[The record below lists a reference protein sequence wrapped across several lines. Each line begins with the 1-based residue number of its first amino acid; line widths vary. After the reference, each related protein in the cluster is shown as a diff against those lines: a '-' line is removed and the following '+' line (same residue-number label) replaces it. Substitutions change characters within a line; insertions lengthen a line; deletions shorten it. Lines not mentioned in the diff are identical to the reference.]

1 MIQLVES
8 PNHYFLHVSQLVRQL
23 VVPEFLS
30 RKCCLGILD
39 LKFSRK
45 NRYFRYVQLYKY
57 VNPILFTIPC
67 TNWIRHLILWTPKIS
82 ETGISQILYFQ
93 KMVLKN
99 DSLIQQEYFKR
110 TILSSL
116 IWLSHVSKILKYYFV
131 ISREPSV
138 KF

>member
-1 MIQLVES
+1 MTKWGHFCNVFVIDIFVIDKCRNC
-8 PNHYFLHVSQLVRQL
+8 PGIF
-23 VVPEFLS
+23 VP
-30 RKCCLGILD
+30 
-39 LKFSRK
+39 KFSRK
-45 NRYFRYVQLYKY
+45 NRYFSKIIY
-57 VNPILFTIPC
+57 VNMFTKFFSPLTANVCYNRIVC

-131 ISREPSV
+131 ISHNLSQ
-138 KF
+138 